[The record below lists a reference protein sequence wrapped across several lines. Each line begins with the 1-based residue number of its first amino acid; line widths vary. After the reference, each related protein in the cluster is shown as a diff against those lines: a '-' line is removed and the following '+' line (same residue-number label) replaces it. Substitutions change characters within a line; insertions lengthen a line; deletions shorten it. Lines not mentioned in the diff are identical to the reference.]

1 MRAVKNGIRFIQR
14 GRNVSIVEAI
24 IVLLI
29 GTFVNYTAFA
39 LYTSYR
45 AKKEGLTL
53 DEYLEQRTLT
63 PKEMYSII
71 KNWIL
76 PTKGKKSDLGKNS

>member
-1 MRAVKNGIRFIQR
+1 ME
-14 GRNVSIVEAI
+14 SLI
-24 IVLLI
+24 ILLI
-29 GTFVNYTAFA
+29 GLFFNYTAIA

-53 DEYLEQRTLT
+53 DEYLEQRTLS
-63 PKEMYSII
+63 PKKMYSMI

-76 PTKGKKSDLGKNS
+76 PTKGKKSDLGKDS

>member
-1 MRAVKNGIRFIQR
+1 ME
-14 GRNVSIVEAI
+14 SLI
-24 IVLLI
+24 ILLI
-29 GTFVNYTAFA
+29 GFFFNYTAIA

-53 DEYLEQRTLT
+53 DEYLEQRTLS
-63 PKEMYSII
+63 PKKMYSMI

-76 PTKGKKSDLGKNS
+76 PTEGRKSDLRKDS

>member
-1 MRAVKNGIRFIQR
+1 M
-14 GRNVSIVEAI
+14 EAI
-24 IVLLI
+24 IVLFI

-53 DEYLEQRTLT
+53 DEYLEERTLT
-63 PKEMYSII
+63 RKKMHSII
-71 KNWIL
+71 KSWIF
-76 PTKGKKSDLGKNS
+76 PTKGKKSDLGKNP

>member
-1 MRAVKNGIRFIQR
+1 ME
-14 GRNVSIVEAI
+14 SLI
-24 IVLLI
+24 ILLI
-29 GTFVNYTAFA
+29 GFFFNYTAIA

-53 DEYLEQRTLT
+53 DEYLEQRTLS
-63 PKEMYSII
+63 PKKMYSMI

-76 PTKGKKSDLGKNS
+76 PTKGKKSDLGKDS

>member
-1 MRAVKNGIRFIQR
+1 M
-14 GRNVSIVEAI
+14 EAI

-39 LYTSYR
+39 LYVLYR

-53 DEYLEQRTLT
+53 DEYLEQRKLT
-63 PKEMYSII
+63 PKKMHSII
-71 KNWIL
+71 KKWVL
-76 PTKGKKSDLGKNS
+76 PKEGKKSDLGKDS